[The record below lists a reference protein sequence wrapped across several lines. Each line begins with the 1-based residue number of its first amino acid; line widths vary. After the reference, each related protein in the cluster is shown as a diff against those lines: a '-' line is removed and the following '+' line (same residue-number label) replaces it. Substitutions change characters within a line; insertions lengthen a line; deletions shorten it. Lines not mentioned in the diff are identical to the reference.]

1 MHPSYPMDSPTLNKS
16 SRSGY
21 KETINGKIDSRGTIP
36 KPSSERAVSR
46 LTSDL
51 EGLLQLLKSRKDLP
65 QQDEENG
72 MKKASS
78 TNGNQCKRRL

>member
-1 MHPSYPMDSPTLNKS
+1 MHPSYPMDSPTLDKS

-21 KETINGKIDSRGTIP
+21 KERVNGKIGSRGTIP
-36 KPSSERAVSR
+36 KPSGERAIRR

-51 EGLLQLLKSRKDLP
+51 EGLLQLLKSRKDSP

-78 TNGNQCKRRL
+78 TNGNQRKRRL

>member
-1 MHPSYPMDSPTLNKS
+1 MHPSYPMDSSTLNKS

-21 KETINGKIDSRGTIP
+21 KETINGKIGSRGTIS
-36 KPSSERAVSR
+36 KPSSERAIRR

-51 EGLLQLLKSRKDLP
+51 EGLLQLLKSRKDSP

>member
-16 SRSGY
+16 SRS
-21 KETINGKIDSRGTIP
+21 ETINGKIGSRGTIP
-36 KPSSERAVSR
+36 KPSSERAIRR

-51 EGLLQLLKSRKDLP
+51 EGLLQLLKSRKDSP

>member
-16 SRSGY
+16 TRSGY
-21 KETINGKIDSRGTIP
+21 KETINGTIGPRGTIP
-36 KPSSERAVSR
+36 KPSSERAISR

-51 EGLLQLLKSRKDLP
+51 EGLLQLLKLRKDLP